1 MNTDSDIYKYPPLR
15 EGPSVMGD
23 ELVSEDG
30 PVHNKDHEAHFYYG
44 EEAGGYTLQR
54 GQPINKLHLGYVR
67 LCVGMLSE
75 DPSWEGLSAAVGR
88 YEEGLEGYVV
98 DHYTEFTVPPL
109 LGNDNEKYE
118 GRPLSETR
126 DDPAWRGHVQL
137 LACRNRPENRFFFM
151 AIDRCNREWDT
162 SYPLVGQLASKAYV
176 PMEEIGRL
184 ILQSR
189 ATGPLSFA
197 QVEESDDSEEEEV
210 FANWVDYDL
219 DDGYYPGDEDD
230 SEVETI
236 MGYED
241 DVWTDESDYGVW
253 RGRYG
258 PRPSDN

>member
-1 MNTDSDIYKYPPLR
+1 
-15 EGPSVMGD
+15 
-23 ELVSEDG
+23 
-30 PVHNKDHEAHFYYG
+30 
-44 EEAGGYTLQR
+44 
-54 GQPINKLHLGYVR
+54 
-67 LCVGMLSE
+67 
-75 DPSWEGLSAAVGR
+75 
-88 YEEGLEGYVV
+88 
-98 DHYTEFTVPPL
+98 
-109 LGNDNEKYE
+109 
-118 GRPLSETR
+118 
-126 DDPAWRGHVQL
+126 
-137 LACRNRPENRFFFM
+137 
-151 AIDRCNREWDT
+151 
-162 SYPLVGQLASKAYV
+162 
-176 PMEEIGRL
+176 MEEIGRL